1 MTPVVERLIAE
12 RLGPSDRALLDQVG
26 PSASLEDALASPE
39 LERLVFAP
47 TLTLDPSA
55 PIPSPFLAFAVAV
68 HRSRVELERASFVRE
83 WVGPAQRLPVLDV
96 QPLRDFLA
104 DGLRRHFLVEL
115 LTSYT
120 KVQSGSILVRTP
132 RGIRRRRFSELDP
145 VHLASLL
152 QDAPPAERPGL
163 WRRLGDLSLFL
174 TGVFPDY
181 AAGRALSAVGEER
194 LRRATGMEQVGP
206 SEPESAQGWW
216 SWTTGA
222 PAGPLGLLQE
232 LGARAY
238 RQAAQESAD
247 IRLGTMAVIEDVADR
262 FVDARRVL
270 GVLTER
276 YLFAGRDRW
285 FGAGPSSS

>member
-1 MTPVVERLIAE
+1 
-12 RLGPSDRALLDQVG
+12 
-26 PSASLEDALASPE
+26 
-39 LERLVFAP
+39 
-47 TLTLDPSA
+47 
-55 PIPSPFLAFAVAV
+55 
-68 HRSRVELERASFVRE
+68 
-83 WVGPAQRLPVLDV
+83 
-96 QPLRDFLA
+96 
-104 DGLRRHFLVEL
+104 
-115 LTSYT
+115 
-120 KVQSGSILVRTP
+120 
-132 RGIRRRRFSELDP
+132 
-145 VHLASLL
+145 
-152 QDAPPAERPGL
+152 
-163 WRRLGDLSLFL
+163 
-174 TGVFPDY
+174 
-181 AAGRALSAVGEER
+181 
-194 LRRATGMEQVGP
+194 MEQVGP
-206 SEPESAQGWW
+206 PEPESAQGWW